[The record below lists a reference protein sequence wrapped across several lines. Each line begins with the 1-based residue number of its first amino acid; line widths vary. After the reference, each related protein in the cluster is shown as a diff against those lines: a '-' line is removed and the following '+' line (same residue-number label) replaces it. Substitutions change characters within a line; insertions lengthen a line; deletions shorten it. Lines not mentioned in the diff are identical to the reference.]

1 MATVYDVLQALAKY
15 DGSPN
20 AHDMVIADCKKYA
33 GKTVKSSDAWCS
45 ETVGAALAV
54 AGGLSLTGG
63 FQSSATE
70 LKKHAPKG
78 TWHSGSSGIQ
88 TGDIVLYGSNGKPNH
103 TEFAIGN
110 DLNISGNYR
119 GGCSRRKRSGR
130 SIVGYIRPK
139 YKTCPEF
146 DNLQVTIL
154 ACETILA
161 TYGSDKVREKNLAV
175 FGKVNAQ
182 KIQDEVDRIW
192 YSTDDT
198 IFDLAVYVIA
208 GWAGKDPYRRK
219 RLGSFADSVQKKINQ
234 INDLRGKSVSGAA
247 QDVLAGRY
255 GTNAIR
261 RLLLTFNGYDAQKVQ
276 DAVNE
281 ALRSPEKPPDGAPA
295 SIISL
300 FRDADRKTKDVDGLQ
315 GDCIIIKK
323 GKSALIMD
331 TMRSG
336 GMSKINAEI
345 ADCTDVW
352 LYISHPH
359 SDHMGANANT
369 LVKSGKIS
377 CLLLPKRETV
387 HKDYIK
393 RYDTLVSDAK
403 KAGVKVEYIGQG
415 NVFALNGIM
424 GKVLYQQTDSSTDSV
439 NMRSLCTL
447 ITVNGRTYLTCGDHH
462 CGTSESGFRYA
473 HHVDI
478 YKSSHHQ
485 LYTGDKEQFIRNISP
500 DWIIG
505 SGWKSW
511 PLGMVDADPKV
522 KVAQTAYQK
531 VGNLLPGD
539 VCGRTELIISSDGTI
554 TAKAERNMSG
564 HAVRYSYKGETYTAT
579 VHTCTR
585 TTYHAVSSMM
595 PIGGKLL

>member
-1 MATVYDVLQALAKY
+1 MTTVYDVLSAMAKY
-15 DGSPN
+15 DGNPD
-20 AHDMVIADCKKYA
+20 AHSMVIADCKKYA
-33 GKTVKSSDAWCS
+33 GRTVSKSAAWCS

-63 FQSSATE
+63 FQSSAAE

-78 TWHSGSSGIQ
+78 TWHSGSSGILP
-88 TGDIVLYGSNGKPNH
+88 GDIVLYGSNGKPSH

-110 DLNISGNYR
+110 DLNISGNYQK
-119 GGCSRRKRSGR
+119 GVYRRKRSGR

-139 YKTCPEF
+139 YKACPEF
-146 DNLQVTIL
+146 NNLQITIL
-154 ACETILA
+154 ACETILN
-161 TYGSDKVREKNLAV
+161 TYGSGTTREKNISV
-175 FGKVNAQ
+175 FGKANAE

-192 YSTDDT
+192 HSTDDT
-198 IFDLAVYVIA
+198 VFDLAVYVIA

-219 RLGSFADSVQKKINQ
+219 RLGSWADSVQKKINA
-234 INDLRGKSVSGAA
+234 INALKGKSVSGAA
-247 QDVLAGRY
+247 QDVLSGRY
-255 GTNAIR
+255 GTNAVR

-281 ALRSPEKPPDGAPA
+281 ALRSPQKPPDGTSA

-323 GKSALIMD
+323 GKAALIMD

-359 SDHMGANANT
+359 SDHMGANANA
-369 LVKSGKIS
+369 LVKSGKVS
-377 CLLLPKRETV
+377 RLLLPKRETI

-403 KAGVKVEYIGQG
+403 KTGVRVVNTGQG
-415 NVFALNGIM
+415 NTFNLNGIS
-424 GKVLYQQTDSSTDSV
+424 GKILFQQLDTDSV

-447 ITVNGRTYLTCGDHH
+447 ITVNGRTFLTCGDHH
-462 CGTSESGFRYA
+462 CGTSESEFKYN

-485 LYTGDKEQFIRNISP
+485 LYTGDKEQFIRTISP

-511 PLGMVDADPKV
+511 PLGMVSSDPKV
-522 KVAQTAYQK
+522 RGAQNVYQG

-539 VCGRTELIISSDGTI
+539 VCGRTELVIGTDGAI
-554 TAKAERNMSG
+554 TAKAEKNMSG
-564 HAVRYSYKGETYTAT
+564 HTIKYRLEDKTYQKV
-579 VHTCTR
+579 VHTCIKTKYR
-585 TTYHAVSSMM
+585 AVASML
-595 PIGGKLL
+595 PVGARLV

>member
-1 MATVYDVLQALAKY
+1 MTTVYDVLKSLAKY
-15 DGSPN
+15 DGNPN

-33 GKTVKSSDAWCS
+33 GKTVSKSAAWCS

-78 TWHSGSSGIQ
+78 TWHSGSSGILP
-88 TGDIVLYGSNGKPNH
+88 GDIVLYGSNGKPNH
-103 TEFAIGN
+103 TEFAIGH
-110 DLNISGNYR
+110 DLNISGNYNK
-119 GGCSRRKRSGR
+119 GVYRRKRSGR

-139 YKTCPEF
+139 YKACPEF
-146 DNLQVTIL
+146 NNLQVTIL
-154 ACETILA
+154 ACETILN
-161 TYGSDKVREKNLAV
+161 TYGGGTTREKNLSV
-175 FGKVNAQ
+175 FGKVNAE
-182 KIQDEVDRIW
+182 KIQAEVDRIW
-192 YSTDDT
+192 HSTDDT

-219 RLGSFADSVQKKINQ
+219 RLGSWADSVQKKINQ
-234 INDLRGKSVSGAA
+234 INGLKGKSVSGAA
-247 QDVLAGRY
+247 QDVLAGKY
-255 GTNAIR
+255 GTNAVR
-261 RLLLTFNGYDAQKVQ
+261 RLLLTFNSYDAQKVQ

-281 ALRSPEKPPDGAPA
+281 ALRSPQKPPDGTPA
-295 SIISL
+295 SIVSL
-300 FRDADRKTKDVDGLQ
+300 FRDADRETKDVDGLQ

-369 LVKSGKIS
+369 LIKSGKVS
-377 CLLLPKRETV
+377 RLLLPKRETI
-387 HKDYIK
+387 HSDYIK
-393 RYDTLVSDAK
+393 RYDVLVSDAK
-403 KAGVKVEYIGQG
+403 KAGVMVVNTGQG
-415 NVFALNGIM
+415 DTFNLNGIT
-424 GKVLYQQTDSSTDSV
+424 GQILFQQLDTDSV

-447 ITVNGRTYLTCGDHH
+447 ITVNGRTFLTCGDHH
-462 CGTSESGFRYA
+462 CGASESKFRFT

-485 LYTGDKEQFIRNISP
+485 LYTGDREQFIRSIAP

-511 PLGMVDADPKV
+511 PLGMVGSDPKV
-522 KVAQTAYQK
+522 KAAQTAYQK
-531 VGNLLPGD
+531 IGNLLPGD
-539 VCGRTELIISSDGTI
+539 VCGRTELIISADGSI
-554 TAKAERNMSG
+554 NAKAEKNMSG
-564 HAVRYSYKGETYTAT
+564 HTIQYLYNGKTHNVT
-579 VHTCTR
+579 VHTCTK
-585 TTYHAVSSMM
+585 TSFHAVTSMM
-595 PIGGKLL
+595 PNGGKLL